1 MISMSELSERYK
13 KATELVFHDYETVK
27 DGRGL
32 SQRWKIAA
40 IEEDRKS
47 GRDSS
52 ILEAFAKDV
61 ESQVNILESMKPQPK
76 IVLTKHEV
84 LTWADKIKPSTP
96 PDTSVHGIDL
106 NWN

>member
-1 MISMSELSERYK
+1 M
-13 KATELVFHDYETVK
+13 VFNDYETIK
-27 DGRGL
+27 DNRGL
-32 SQRWKIAA
+32 SQRWKIFA

-47 GRDSS
+47 GRNSGV
-52 ILEAFAKDV
+52 LENFVKDV
-61 ESQVNILESMKPQPK
+61 ESKVNALELMKPQPK
-76 IVLTKHEV
+76 VNSDKHEV

>member
-1 MISMSELSERYK
+1 M
-13 KATELVFHDYETVK
+13 VFLNYETVK

>member
-1 MISMSELSERYK
+1 MSELSERYK
-13 KATELVFHDYETVK
+13 KATEMVFHDYETVK

-61 ESQVNILESMKPQPK
+61 ESQVNILESMKPQLK
-76 IVLTKHEV
+76 VILTKHEIFNH
-84 LTWADKIKPSTP
+84 WADKIKPSIP